1 VGLHTDFNYDYHVSF
16 TQEELAKNE
25 AFYNYTSYKPSP
37 TAEREGVSYNNNGE
51 RYYVRSQETLP
62 TGMKLNLRFEFEK
75 TGQEKFGAGGIG
87 RLYINDKKVGET
99 DFPRTVT

>member
-1 VGLHTDFNYDYHVSF
+1 MTVSAVGGIGSGWSMYIKDQKLIFC
-16 TQEELAKNE
+16 
-25 AFYNYTSYKPSP
+25 
-37 TAEREGVSYNNNGE
+37 YNNNGE
-51 RYYVRSQETLP
+51 RYYVRHVIYCYQETLP